1 MLSAV
6 FRNLLSNAIK
16 YTPRGG
22 QIVLHTSSDNTHAHI
37 DIQDTGVGI
46 PIEKLPGI
54 FLPDEKKST
63 RGTDNEKGTGL
74 GLLVAHEFVQLNNG
88 YIRIES
94 LPGQGTRVLVGLPL
108 G

>member
-1 MLSAV
+1 MRRLRS
-6 FRNLLSNAIK
+6 
-16 YTPRGG
+16 
-22 QIVLHTSSDNTHAHI
+22 
-37 DIQDTGVGI
+37 GI
-46 PIEKLPGI
+46 PAGMEGEKLAGI

-63 RGTDNEKGTGL
+63 RGIDNEKGTGL
-74 GLLVAHEFVQLNNG
+74 GLLVANEFIQLNNG